1 MTPQEFLN
9 KIIPLAVKDSEKTKI
24 PASLT
29 IAQAILESGWGKS
42 SLTQKYNNLFGIK
55 GKGVKCATFEYIG
68 TKKIDCT
75 GEFKAYPDWE
85 SSVADHSSLFLRLS
99 RYKNLVDCQDY
110 KTACRNVQADGYAT
124 APDYA
129 DVLIK
134 IIEQYKLY
142 QYDEKNTASPPKIYT
157 VKRGDSWW
165 RIAEEQ
171 LGDGKRYAELAKFNG
186 TTYNRVI
193 YAGQVIKL
201 PL

>member
-9 KIIPLAVKDSEKTKI
+9 KIIPLAVKDSENTKI

-55 GKGVKCATFEYIG
+55 GKGVKCATFEYISG
-68 TKKIDCT
+68 KKIDCT

-85 SSVADHSSLFLRLS
+85 SSVADHSSLFLRLA
-99 RYKNLVDCQDY
+99 RYKNLVGCQDY

-129 DVLIK
+129 DMLIR
-134 IIEQYKLY
+134 IIEQYELY
-142 QYDEKNTASPPKIYT
+142 RYDGKNKKNQVKTYT

-165 RIAEEQ
+165 KIAEEQ

-186 TTYNRVI
+186 TSYTCVI
-193 YAGQVIKL
+193 YPGQIIKL